1 MRSVW
6 SAVVLCLSLAR
17 VGPAAGG
24 DFFLKDGETV
34 VFYGDSITEAGLY
47 VDYVAAYLLVAFPDK
62 QFHVVN
68 RGISS
73 ETIAGTSEPDHQ
85 PCRPNALDRFTR
97 DIAAARPDV
106 IVACFGMNDGIYA
119 PFDLPRFRQFQ
130 NGLKLLKQRTRDE
143 TKARLVVLT
152 PPSYDSYR
160 RRVTDPDAAAYGYK
174 FPVIDYDDVLG
185 RYAEWLMSLREDGLT
200 VVDLHTA
207 MNRHLQRRREKK
219 VSFSLQPDGIHP
231 DATGHWLMAQ
241 TLLEAWNAPPIC
253 CEAEIDAADL
263 RAVAGDVTNLRRDG
277 QGIAFT
283 WRMPAPM
290 PMDPAWDAES
300 IALEKTR
307 ERFNRFRLTVR
318 GLMAARYRL
327 SADEPEAVAVDRTEL
342 ERGFD
347 PLGCAA
353 FSAGRWS
360 GTILAM
366 VRQHQQTARSAWR
379 KAVAATAPAKKMSDP
394 PARGKDERPA
404 TVLEEALR
412 RECRPREV
420 EVRLVPTP

>member
-1 MRSVW
+1 MRAFW
-6 SAVVLCLSLAR
+6 SAAVLCLGLAR
-17 VGPAAGG
+17 IGVAAES

-34 VFYGDSITEAGLY
+34 VFYGDSITAAGLY
-47 VDYVAAYLLVAFPDK
+47 VDYVEAYLLTAFPDK

-85 PCRPNALDRFTR
+85 PRRPNALDRFTR
-97 DIAAARPDV
+97 DIASTRPDV
-106 IVACFGMNDGIYA
+106 IVACFGMNDGNYA
-119 PFDLPRFRQFQ
+119 PFDPQRFRKFQ
-130 NGLKLLKQRTRDE
+130 NGLKLLKQRTRDQ
-143 TKARLVVLT
+143 TTARLVVMT
-152 PPSYDSYR
+152 PPSYDPYR
-160 RRVTDPDAAAYGYK
+160 RQVVDPDALAYGYK

-241 TLLEAWNAPPIC
+241 TLLEAWNAPAVS
-253 CEAEIDAADL
+253 CEARIDAADL
-263 RAVAGDVTNLRRDG
+263 KAVAGDVTNLRRDG

-283 WRMPAPM
+283 WRMPPPM

-300 IALEKTR
+300 IAIEKVR
-307 ERFNRFRLTVR
+307 ERFNRFRLTVT
-318 GLMAARYRL
+318 GLTAARYRL
-327 SADEPEAVAVDRTEL
+327 SADEPDAVEVDRAEL
-342 ERGFD
+342 ERGLD

-353 FSAGRWS
+353 FSAGRR
-360 GTILAM
+360 GGAILAL
-366 VRQHQQTARSAWR
+366 VRKHQQASRAAWQ
-379 KAVAATAPAKKMSDP
+379 KDIATTAPSSAKGRR
-394 PARGKDERPA
+394 PARGEDERA
-404 TVLEEALR
+404 AAVLDEALR
-412 RECRPREV
+412 RECRPRDV
-420 EVRLVPTP
+420 EVRLEPIP